1 MKTNKSQP
9 KIRISLT
16 YIDWLVELI
25 SFALLVVLISLPL
38 IYINSMPERIP
49 VHFDINGV
57 ADGFGGKSTLWILPL
72 TGAFTYLLLTIV
84 SRFPEIYNF
93 PVKITE
99 ENALVQY
106 RLATRFIRLLK
117 TVILILFL
125 FLCHKTIGLALGK
138 TSGLGKAFLP
148 VFLILTFGPVI
159 FYLVYALNNR
169 KSS

>member
-9 KIRISLT
+9 KIKISLT
-16 YIDWLVELI
+16 YIDWLTELT
-25 SFALLVVLISLPL
+25 SFVMLVILVSLPL
-38 IYINSMPERIP
+38 IYRNSLPERIP

-57 ADGFGGKSTLWILPL
+57 ANGFGTRSSLWILPL
-72 TGAFTYLLLTIV
+72 TGVFTYLLLTIV

-99 ENALVQY
+99 VNALVQY

-117 TVILILFL
+117 TVILVLFL
-125 FLCHKTIGLALGK
+125 FLCYKTISLAMGK

-148 VFLILTFGPVI
+148 VFLILTFGSVI